1 MKFRTVI
8 FYVGFCQLSDACI
21 RDASAKEYKV
31 YSENVFLILQE
42 IWIFVEPSVTEERYV
57 THG

>member
-42 IWIFVEPSVTEERYV
+42 I
-57 THG
+57 